1 LLLVGHLLLLRRRII
16 RLLPLRRRIVLAL
29 RLLRWGVV
37 ALLRRWIWRR
47 SLSILLLRG
56 RIALLLVVLI
66 LAGVSRHADGRVGYV
81 EGEVWAGKEL
91 SKAEVGLGVRMDGEV
106 LE

>member
-37 ALLRRWIWRR
+37 ALLRR
-47 SLSILLLRG
+47 LLLRG

-81 EGEVWAGKEL
+81 EGEVWVGKEL